1 MSLEDECC
9 LVLFFIKSYEIGVNR
24 CKLKGKG
31 EIKPKNF
38 LPCLASHVRFWL
50 GIEILC
56 KLYDLPYVLVMCKL
70 YD

>member
-38 LPCLASHVRFWL
+38 LPCLASHVRFW
-50 GIEILC
+50 
-56 KLYDLPYVLVMCKL
+56 
-70 YD
+70 